1 VPDVSGFFSGP
12 FSTAG
17 AFGVYDQ
24 TLVTNPPGAAINGT
38 GEFFSFQLTAA
49 SVGTGSILFND
60 ASGFDSLGNVIYPT
74 LGNSLTVKVVGA
86 TAVPLPSVCWSGLVL
101 LVTIGLLRFLRRRAV
116 EFIALGATSRRDI
129 TPGDGAKAG
138 LGFGGCGSSL

>member
-1 VPDVSGFFSGP
+1 MSDVSGFFSGP

-17 AFGVYDQ
+17 ASGLYDQ
-24 TLVTNPPGAAINGT
+24 TLVTTPLGAAINGT
-38 GEFFSFQLTAA
+38 GDFFSFQLTAA
-49 SVGTGSILFND
+49 SVGAGWILFND

-101 LVTIGLLRFLRRRAV
+101 LVTIGLLRLSPARRSVAD
-116 EFIALGATSRRDI
+116 EL
-129 TPGDGAKAG
+129 DGALHRNPRG
-138 LGFGGCGSSL
+138 LKRRLG